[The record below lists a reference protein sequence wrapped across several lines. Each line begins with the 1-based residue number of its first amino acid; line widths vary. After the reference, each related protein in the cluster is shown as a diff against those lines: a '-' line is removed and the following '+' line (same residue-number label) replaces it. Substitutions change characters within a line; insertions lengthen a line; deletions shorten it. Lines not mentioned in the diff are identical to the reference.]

1 MAIVEMKKLLLVGLQ
16 ADKDRILNAIQLMGN
31 VEIDNIELE
40 EYAEEGQD
48 GETQLLERYDGQGIV
63 ERIQSHLSEIKFA
76 LDFIRRYNNLK
87 RSAFAPKPAVS
98 LEELNKVRKNADS
111 ILQVAATCRELEQR
125 LTELSSRETRVLSTK
140 QQLLPWRELN
150 VPLEQLGDTLTTRTM
165 IGTVE
170 KGIAAQFEEKM
181 IQELGTREFYIQR
194 VGEDKEQVNYF
205 LAYHRG
211 LAEEV
216 ETQLKELGFNRVSFS
231 NMEGTP
237 AEIIKQCDHE
247 LRAIDA
253 ERQKIEEQAR
263 ALAVRVK
270 ELEILYDALSIQR
283 DKEEEGLKLLQT
295 GQAFVLKGWV
305 PSRYAEDFVSKM
317 HSITSAVYI
326 RLEDPQ
332 PDELFP
338 VAYDNPPLVQPFELV
353 TELYSTPHP
362 RSIDPNP
369 FVAPFFFIFFGIMM
383 GDAGYGII
391 IASVAYLAM
400 RKLKFKGMGKKLGM
414 LVFLGGISTFLWGA
428 VFGGWFGNAGQL
440 LGLPP
445 LWFEPAAQ
453 PMKMLIFCFALGLIQ
468 IFVGMGI
475 KAYMSIRQGKVWDAI
490 FDQGFWYITLIGL
503 VLMATYSKT
512 VGQYMAL
519 AGAIGLVLTQGRH
532 QKNIIKRLLSGI
544 LSLYNITGYFSDIL
558 SYSRLFALGLAS
570 GVIATVINQLGLMVA
585 KSWIGWIIAIV
596 VLVAGHLF
604 NILINILGAYVHSSR
619 LQYIEFFGRFFEAGG
634 HAFKPLRIKT
644 KFIDVYKEEE
654 AV

>member
-1 MAIVEMKKLLLVGLQ
+1 MAIVEMKKLFLIGLQ
-16 ADKDRILNAIQLMGN
+16 ADKDRILNAIQFMGN
-31 VEIDNIELE
+31 VEIDDIELD
-40 EYAEEGQD
+40 EYIGEGYG
-48 GETQLLERYDGQGIV
+48 GESQLLERYDGQGIV
-63 ERIQSHLSEIKFA
+63 ERIESQLSEIKFA
-76 LDFIRRYNNLK
+76 LNFIGRYNNVK
-87 RSAFAPKPAVS
+87 RSVFAPKPAVS
-98 LEELNKVRKNADS
+98 LKELNKVRKNADS
-111 ILQVAATCRELEQR
+111 ILQVAGTCRELEQR
-125 LTELSSRETRVLSTK
+125 LTELSARATRVLSTK

-150 VPLEQLGDTLTTRTM
+150 VPLEQIGDTVTVHTM

-170 KGIAAQFEEKM
+170 KGVAAQFEEKM
-181 IQELGTREFYIQR
+181 IQELGSREFYIQK

-205 LAYHRG
+205 LAYHKG

-216 ETQLKELGFNRVSFS
+216 EARLKELGFSRVSFS
-231 NMEGTP
+231 NMQGTP
-237 AEIIKQCDHE
+237 VDIIQRCDRE
-247 LRAIDA
+247 LQAIEA
-253 ERQKIEEQAR
+253 ERKKIEEQAR
-263 ALAVRVK
+263 SLAVRVN
-270 ELEILYDALSIQR
+270 ELEILYDALSIQKE
-283 DKEEEGLKLLQT
+283 KEEQGLKLLKT
-295 GQAFVLKGWV
+295 GQAFLLKGWI
-305 PSRYAEDFVSKM
+305 PSRYAEAFVSKM
-317 HSITSAVYI
+317 QSVTPAVYI
-326 RLEDPQ
+326 RLEDPA

-383 GDAGYGII
+383 GDAGYGIV

-400 RKLKFKGMGKKLGM
+400 RKLRLKGMGKKLGM

-428 VFGGWFGNAGQL
+428 VFGGWFGNMGQL

-445 LWFEPAAQ
+445 LWFDPAGQ
-453 PMKMLIFCFALGLIQ
+453 PIKMLIFCFALGLIQ

-503 VLMATYSKT
+503 VLMVTYSKV
-512 VGQYMAL
+512 VGQCMAL
-519 AGAIGLVLTQGRH
+519 AGAMGLVLTQGRH
-532 QKNIIKRLLSGI
+532 QKNIIKRLLSGL
-544 LSLYNITGYFSDIL
+544 LSLYNITGYFSDML
-558 SYSRLFALGLAS
+558 SYSRLFALGLAG
-570 GVIATVINQLGLMVA
+570 GVIGTVINQLGLMAA

-596 VLVAGHLF
+596 VLVAGHSF